1 MSFYQFSQ
9 ETEYVKKQWCKR
21 VFTETETSYV
31 SCSLTEKWKCGKGTT
46 DDSQDIPQ
54 YTCVEMLL
62 WINGQC
68 LGFTLSHVYHVVK
81 ELTVES
87 RRAKEQT
94 SCGECCLIYFNFK
107 LYFCKSVPESQM
119 FTRCNSN
126 QCSSSHF
133 SKQSSGGI
141 SYTFINV
148 FTWTSNWEVSELSVC
163 LLAALVQFPSSKW
176 LWFCCRR
183 KLLCII
189 LKTNLKTSVHSATGS
204 LVDWLTAGGCL
215 LWPYFYSPVAGVPV
229 MRIKCATWV
238 A

>member
-1 MSFYQFSQ
+1 
-9 ETEYVKKQWCKR
+9 
-21 VFTETETSYV
+21 
-31 SCSLTEKWKCGKGTT
+31 
-46 DDSQDIPQ
+46 
-54 YTCVEMLL
+54 MLL

-87 RRAKEQT
+87 RRAKDQT

-189 LKTNLKTSVHSATGS
+189 LQKM
-204 LVDWLTAGGCL
+204 
-215 LWPYFYSPVAGVPV
+215 FYSDLD
-229 MRIKCATWV
+229 KLKDQCAQCHWFTGRLADSWWMSSMTLFLFSSCWCPCNEDKMCYMSSLTYKSYI
-238 A
+238 